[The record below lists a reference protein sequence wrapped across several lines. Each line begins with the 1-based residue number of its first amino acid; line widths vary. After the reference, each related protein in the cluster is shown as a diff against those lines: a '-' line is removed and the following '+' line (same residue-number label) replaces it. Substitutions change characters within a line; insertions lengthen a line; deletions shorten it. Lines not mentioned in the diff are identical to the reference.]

1 MKLLFFAS
9 SAQWA
14 GRSELDIELAR
25 PVRLKTLLEAR
36 PELEP
41 ILRRRQSL
49 RVAVNQEFSTFEA
62 EVHDHD
68 EVAFL
73 PPVSGG

>member
-1 MKLLFFAS
+1 MKLLFFAA
-9 SAQWA
+9 SAEWA
-14 GRSELDIELAR
+14 GRRQLELTLDR
-25 PVRLKTLLEAR
+25 PVSLVALCRSHPALESI
-36 PELEP
+36 L
-41 ILRRRQSL
+41 LRREGL

-62 EVHDHD
+62 EVHDDD